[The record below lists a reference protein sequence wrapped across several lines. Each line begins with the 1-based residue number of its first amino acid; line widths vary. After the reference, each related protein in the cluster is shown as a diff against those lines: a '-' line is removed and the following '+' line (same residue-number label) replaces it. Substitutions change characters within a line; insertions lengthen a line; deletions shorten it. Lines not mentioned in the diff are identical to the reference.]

1 MLLIFAAPSN
11 RAKDLDEGWV
21 KMPTLGV
28 ANALLLCTVYM
39 GACVCECETVRVCA
53 LSVHRRQPKNVQK
66 MGVARRDISNG
77 IVSVLLPR
85 YHVLLLFNACWQM
98 SK

>member
-1 MLLIFAAPSN
+1 MLYCYVPYIWL
-11 RAKDLDEGWV
+11 RV
-21 KMPTLGV
+21 
-28 ANALLLCTVYM
+28 
-39 GACVCECETVRVCA
+39 CVSVCVCETVRVCA